1 MLTVQVKMNTEQ
13 KENIETLL
21 EQVKKHIS
29 LGYNKGTGSNGTEG
43 YSFSITEKTAP
54 VKRTRKKKVVT
65 PELTGVVSN

>member
-1 MLTVQVKMNTEQ
+1 MLTIQVKMNTEQ

-29 LGYNKGTGSNGTEG
+29 LGYNKGTGSNGSEG
-43 YSFSITEKTAP
+43 YSFSITEKSAP

-65 PELTGVVSN
+65 PELGVTSN